1 MNLMNSENKLDD
13 FEKVAEEKRNR
24 FVIEKK
30 NNNIETDQLKRE
42 LYDFVQLI

>member
-13 FEKVAEEKRNR
+13 LEKIKEEKQSQ

-30 NNNIETDQLKRE
+30 NNNVETEQFKRE
-42 LYDFVQLI
+42 LYDFV